1 MEKITELIARLTAIC
16 SFSKDIH
23 YTNVS
28 FQDHL
33 LADRIHDGIDTQLD
47 DLKEQ
52 MILSKREL
60 PLSSKEYLK
69 KAIEFIPDVNKDDNK
84 ANWIF
89 LRDLIET
96 TRDLLNN
103 IKVDDRGE
111 NALLDNIAQS
121 LSTDAALL
129 FIQTRRD
136 EAVSEAV
143 AHDNRAATETPVDR
157 KDDKVTLKPSKEQLL
172 GLNYAAQN
180 VPIPEGKSALDR
192 VAKKLGL

>member
-16 SFSKDIH
+16 SFAKDIH

-28 FQDHL
+28 YEDHL

-47 DLKEQ
+47 DIKEQ
-52 MILSKREL
+52 IILSKREL

-69 KAIEFIPDVNKDDNK
+69 KAIDFIPDVNKDDNK

-96 TRDLLNN
+96 TRTLLNE
-103 IKVDDRGE
+103 IKPEDRAG

-136 EAVSEAV
+136 NGVNEAVE
-143 AHDNRAATETPVDR
+143 HDHAAATETPVDR
-157 KDDKVTLKPSKEQLL
+157 EESNVELKPSKEQLT
-172 GLNYAAQN
+172 GLNYDAQN
-180 VPIPEGKSALDR
+180 VMVAEEKSALDR